1 VKLTDNIRLATR
13 AIKGNKLRT
22 ILTLFIIA
30 IGISAL
36 IAIITATE
44 GITRKLTSSFS
55 EMGANT
61 FSIKNDGGLKRTRP
75 GKKAVAGNENITLFE
90 ANEFKRKYKFP
101 SIIAVS
107 ALVDPAAIVRYDNKK
122 TNPNV
127 KVFGIDEN
135 YLKAGGFSI
144 SGGRTFTN
152 HEVQNGQNVALI
164 GIDLVDNLF
173 DNKDSVLQR
182 QISIGNTKY
191 TIVGILAS
199 KGNSQVSSDNQ
210 VMIPVLTAKYNL
222 GNQNTSYIIN
232 VMIADASLIDQA
244 IEECYGTFR
253 TVRKLALGAENNFA
267 LLKSDRLAS
276 QVIDQLSYVRYATLV
291 IGFLTLV
298 GAGIGLMNIM
308 LVSVNERTREIGISK
323 AIGARKNTILMQ
335 FLVESVAIC
344 MIGGVI
350 GIILGIL
357 LGNLVGLALSSGF
370 IMPWLWMILGI
381 VFTFII
387 GLLAGIYPAMKAANL
402 DPVEALRYE

>member
-1 VKLTDNIRLATR
+1 MKLIDNIRLATR

-75 GKKAVAGNENITLFE
+75 GKKAIAGNPNITLFE
-90 ANEFKRKYKFP
+90 ASEFKRKYKFP
-101 SIIAVS
+101 STIAVS
-107 ALVDPAAIVRYDNKK
+107 ALVDPAAIVRFNNKK

-127 KVFGIDEN
+127 KIFGIDEN

-144 SGGRTFTN
+144 SGGRAFTN
-152 HEVQNGQNVALI
+152 NEVQNGQNVALI
-164 GIDLVDNLF
+164 GIDLVSNLF
-173 DNKDSVLQR
+173 DNKDSVLQK

-191 TIVGILAS
+191 TVVGILAS

-222 GNQNTSYIIN
+222 GNQNSSYIIN

-253 TVRKLALGAENNFA
+253 SVRKLALGAENNFA

-335 FLVESVAIC
+335 FLVESVSIC

>member
-1 VKLTDNIRLATR
+1 VKLKDNIRLATR

-75 GKKAVAGNENITLFE
+75 GKKNVAGNPNITLFE

-101 SIIAVS
+101 ATIAVS

-144 SGGRTFTN
+144 SGGRAFTN
-152 HEVQNGQNVALI
+152 NEVQNGQNVALV
-164 GIDLVDNLF
+164 GIDLVSNLF
-173 DNKDSVLQR
+173 DNKDSVLQK

-222 GNQNTSYIIN
+222 GNQNSSYIIN

-335 FLVESVAIC
+335 FLVESVSIC
-344 MIGGVI
+344 MIGGLI
-350 GIILGIL
+350 GIVLGLI
-357 LGNLVGLALSSGF
+357 LGNLVGLVLSSGF
-370 IMPWLWMILGI
+370 IMPWIWMILGI

>member
-1 VKLTDNIRLATR
+1 MKLKDNIRLATR

-75 GKKAVAGNENITLFE
+75 GKKNVAGNPNITLFE

-101 SIIAVS
+101 ATIAVS

-144 SGGRTFTN
+144 SGGRAFTN
-152 HEVQNGQNVALI
+152 NEVQNGQNVALV
-164 GIDLVDNLF
+164 GIDLVSNLF
-173 DNKDSVLQR
+173 DNKDSVLQK

-222 GNQNTSYIIN
+222 GNQNSSYIIN

-335 FLVESVAIC
+335 FLVESVSIC
-344 MIGGVI
+344 MIGGLI
-350 GIILGIL
+350 GIVLGLI
-357 LGNLVGLALSSGF
+357 LGNLVGLVLSSGF
-370 IMPWLWMILGI
+370 IMPWIWMILGI

>member
-1 VKLTDNIRLATR
+1 VKLIDNIRLATR

-61 FSIKNDGGLKRTRP
+61 FSIKNDAGLKRTRP
-75 GKKAVAGNENITLFE
+75 GKKAAAGNPNITLFE
-90 ANEFKRKYKFP
+90 ATEFKRKYKFP
-101 SIIAVS
+101 STIAVS

-144 SGGRTFTN
+144 AEGRSFTN
-152 HEVQNGQNVALI
+152 NEVQNGQNIALV
-164 GIDLVDNLF
+164 GVDLISNLF
-173 DNKDSVLQR
+173 DNKDSVLQK

-244 IEECYGTFR
+244 IEECYGSFR
-253 TVRKLALGAENNFA
+253 AVRKIALGAENNFA

-335 FLVESVAIC
+335 FLVESVSIC

-350 GIILGIL
+350 GIVLGIV
-357 LGNLVGLALSSGF
+357 LGNLVGLVLSSGF
-370 IMPWLWMILGI
+370 IIPWLWMILGI
-381 VFTFII
+381 VFTFVI